1 MISKG
6 TRREI
11 FNEQCE
17 KCADCNKDSGDQY
30 ELDHIQPLSG
40 GGTNDR
46 DNLEFLCKACHVE
59 KSKEEHAEY
68 IKRDEI
74 SSSLNLQAAETLDS
88 KFSKKVA
95 FSHSL
100 AEYFNED
107 ELQSIDIIKDRRNS
121 AMYSGYNFCK
131 YSVLDNWEPFDG
143 EVEDGHYYIETDNY
157 ELFHKN
163 GIYSRPI
170 VDHGLAEGIIT
181 LKNIEQQFKPSS
193 VISSDYFQNF
203 IHYLDEM
210 FKESGEEKL
219 AVNSWIGLLGRR
231 HCSYIQQAYTLKD
244 DIATKAEI
252 YEKFYNPCI
261 NQLDD
266 NVLSI
271 TNKKT
276 MKKLETNFYIHSQ
289 ILDIEAVELH
299 KLVMK
304 IKEVGG
310 VPICVKTDCVIF
322 TADKSKPLDISN
334 EFWAPGIPK
343 YRYEKEPMLVKNE
356 VKIFNEDKLTFEETI
371 YKNYTEDV
379 TIEEII
385 EKDV

>member
-1 MISKG
+1 LKIEEEIKQPIFVRNVKDYSTLENGTVNIIDDDLNEILYDCINKKIVPKVKCSSLSTVSQITMKENDKNIILVNPGDKRINVEITKKICEKAGIMFNNQSIGTLLADLQKHFFKPIREVISKE

-11 FNEQCE
+11 FNEQCG
-17 KCADCNKDSGDQY
+17 KCADCNEDLGDKY

-74 SSSLNLQAAETLDS
+74 SSSLNLQAAEILDS
-88 KFSKKVA
+88 KLSKKVA
-95 FSHSL
+95 FCHHL

-107 ELQSIDIIKDRRNS
+107 ELQSIDIIKDRRNL

-170 VDHGLAEGIIT
+170 VDHGLAEEIIT

-231 HCSYIQQAYTLKD
+231 HCSHI
-244 DIATKAEI
+244 
-252 YEKFYNPCI
+252 
-261 NQLDD
+261 
-266 NVLSI
+266 
-271 TNKKT
+271 
-276 MKKLETNFYIHSQ
+276 
-289 ILDIEAVELH
+289 
-299 KLVMK
+299 
-304 IKEVGG
+304 
-310 VPICVKTDCVIF
+310 
-322 TADKSKPLDISN
+322 
-334 EFWAPGIPK
+334 
-343 YRYEKEPMLVKNE
+343 
-356 VKIFNEDKLTFEETI
+356 
-371 YKNYTEDV
+371 
-379 TIEEII
+379 
-385 EKDV
+385 